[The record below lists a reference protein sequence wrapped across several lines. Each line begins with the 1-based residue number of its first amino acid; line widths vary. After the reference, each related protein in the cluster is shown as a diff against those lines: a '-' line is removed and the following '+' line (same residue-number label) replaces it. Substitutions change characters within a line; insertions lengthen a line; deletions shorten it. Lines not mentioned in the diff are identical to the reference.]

1 MASREDFERA
11 IRRAISA
18 PERVTVLGAM
28 LARDSGLGDKL
39 VIVGGS
45 AVSVYTAGAYV
56 SKDIDVVGGERRL
69 APTLRRWGFEAEE
82 RSGRRYWVRDD
93 LGLLIDIIDREDYV
107 GLADSVRVESTRFG
121 PVRIAAVEDLI
132 VRRLIFAKRDRSA
145 KLLNQAVL
153 LWIRFGRDV
162 DEEYLD
168 YHVRFEDIADT
179 YREMRRRAMLAS
191 RETS

>member
-69 APTLRRWGFEAEE
+69 APTLRRWGFKAEE